1 MEVMHGIL
9 AENTEKNS
17 WQVLLGIEW
26 LKDLVISYKK
36 IKRFMV
42 ISCGYN
48 LIFLATS
55 QVLTF
60 DCNSKWA
67 V

>member
-9 AENTEKNS
+9 TENTEKNN
-17 WQVLLGIEW
+17 WKVLLGIEW
-26 LKDLVISYKK
+26 QNDRYMK
-36 IKRFMV
+36 IKSFLE
-42 ISCGYN
+42 ISCDYN